1 MSQSAGSVARTRI
14 FWYRICKAK
23 YDYGTCGC
31 FMIDGL
37 ALKNHDDSFHCSTA
51 WNQIQ
56 IQAIFNPG
64 YAKVLQEARESFGPR
79 PMSDWPVFG
88 CDAPLP
94 HCEANDEW
102 LVSLRWYDPFGKC
115 TQEIFFLAER
125 PPAVVSEVCRNHKDA
140 WNNAMQKVSME
151 ELKLHLPEFYIDP
164 DWAPDSHSIDGVGF
178 FPWDKHIA
186 DSRRRQTTLGLD
198 GWGKLFMC
206 VAKEDFDNLA
216 GVWAM
221 GADMSES
228 TYKYYVR
235 EHLPKA
241 MDYEIT
247 GRKNLA
253 RIKIKIGE
261 AEESP
266 CKRRKEG
273 LAQI

>member
-1 MSQSAGSVARTRI
+1 ML
-14 FWYRICKAK
+14 
-23 YDYGTCGC
+23 
-31 FMIDGL
+31 DGL
-37 ALKNHDDSFHCSTA
+37 ASKEGYDSFHCRTA
-51 WNQIQ
+51 WHQIQ
-56 IQAIFNPG
+56 ILSIFNPV
-64 YAKVLQEARESFGPR
+64 YAKVLQEAREAFGDR

-88 CDAPLP
+88 CGAALP
-94 HCEANDEW
+94 ECEANDEW
-102 LVSLRWYDPFGKC
+102 LVSLRWYDPYGTC
-115 TQEIFFLAER
+115 TQEVCFLAER
-125 PPAVVSEVCRNHKDA
+125 PPAVVSEVLGNHKEELQNA
-140 WNNAMQKVSME
+140 WKKVSME
-151 ELKLHLPEFYIDP
+151 ELKLHLPEFYINP
-164 DWAPDSHSIDGVGF
+164 DWAPDSHAIDGVGF

-186 DSRRRQTTLGLD
+186 DSRRRQTTLGLA
-198 GWGKLFMC
+198 GWGKLIMC
-206 VAKEDFDNLA
+206 VAKEDIDNLA

-228 TYKYYVR
+228 TYKYYKR

-253 RIKIKIGE
+253 RIKDKIGE